1 MRTTIDLPALLFQ
14 QLQARAARDRRTVSE
29 LVAEFITAGL
39 QSRQTLATPTPD
51 PYADDTTFVSAF
63 DAMQDGIGLVA
74 SGATDLATNPAH
86 AKGFG
91 RD

>member
-1 MRTTIDLPALLFQ
+1 MRTTTDLPARLIR

-29 LVAEFITAGL
+29 LVAEFIATGL
-39 QSRQTLATPTPD
+39 QSRQPLATPTPNPD
-51 PYADDTTFVSAF
+51 ADDTTFVSAF

-74 SGATDLATNPAH
+74 SGTSDLATNPAH

>member
-1 MRTTIDLPALLFQ
+1 MRTTIDLPAPLIR
-14 QLQARAARDRRTVSE
+14 QLQARAVRDGRTVSE
-29 LVAEFITAGL
+29 LVAEFIATGL
-39 QSRQTLATPTPD
+39 QSREPLATPTLD
-51 PYADDTTFVSAF
+51 SGADDTTFVSAF

-74 SGATDLATNPAH
+74 SGTTDLAANPAH